1 MERFFKKQQQQRPQ
15 FASKSIASRYPIP
28 PMQQYQ
34 QDEDP
39 EEEEEET
46 PIEEEEEEKQ
56 VETKKRRLHGHHHHH
71 HHKHK
76 HRHPKKHQKRH
87 EEDEVSSHDSD
98 DETTDGSSSSSDS
111 AEGDRKKKKKKTK
124 VANKKLHDQM
134 VARVPLPIFSLV
146 LSNAQVRSC
155 GRCRGCVPCGKCAN
169 CTKNARNEAER
180 IARIRTR
187 IETDTKFA
195 SLDAKKQM
203 SLEKKKKKLKC
214 TETVCE
220 KSPLSSSRSK
230 KDMAVLLSRKEKIDA
245 SLARI
250 ELLRSGVPIGGDDEA
265 ESLQRQE
272 NQLQRERAEIN
283 RRIKAERHSGLGE
296 GHSYALRMMKIN
308 HRHMRSVAKEL
319 VSRGDQNDTG
329 AQRRKNRDLAVKVLI
344 QIATSAKDVLMG
356 NSTQAEWDSAIE
368 RSKQFMTGGSIVKHE
383 EEEDYSEEEED
394 DEQEEEEEEPEIPLP
409 KISFFQ

>member
-1 MERFFKKQQQQRPQ
+1 M
-15 FASKSIASRYPIP
+15 
-28 PMQQYQ
+28 
-34 QDEDP
+34 
-39 EEEEEET
+39 
-46 PIEEEEEEKQ
+46 
-56 VETKKRRLHGHHHHH
+56 
-71 HHKHK
+71 
-76 HRHPKKHQKRH
+76 
-87 EEDEVSSHDSD
+87 SSHGSD

-124 VANKKLHDQM
+124 AANKKLHDQM
-134 VARVPLPIFSLV
+134 VARVSLPIFSLV

-169 CTKNARNEAER
+169 CTKNAKNEAER
-180 IARIRTR
+180 VARIRMR

-250 ELLRSGVPIGGDDEA
+250 ELLRSGVPIGGDDET

-368 RSKQFMTGGSIVKHE
+368 RSKQFMTGGSIVKHKDE
-383 EEEDYSEEEED
+383 EEEDYSEEEEED
-394 DEQEEEEEEPEIPLP
+394 QEEEEEEEPEIPLP